1 MKYELLSNNKV
12 FLCGT
17 IESEAEFSH
26 ESFGEAFYEIKLSV
40 KRLSNQSDIVPI
52 TISDKLLT
60 KDMVKGSKLAIKGQF
75 RSYNKIEDNKS
86 KLMLTVFVRE
96 LIEYNETMNPNI
108 IEISG
113 YICKEPTYRTTPFKR
128 EICDVLIAVNRA
140 YNKSDY
146 LPCIAWG
153 RNARFVKNLEIGK
166 KVNLVGRIQSREYQ
180 KKLEDGSIVSKMAYE
195 VSINKISDE
204 AKEELLAVLLKGQ
217 SLYKVHFVLLDSE
230 SFYSSVNYGDWY
242 KTHIAAN
249 EGLYIGDGFADQYT
263 LKSNKISNS
272 YYDEI
277 GNDFGYVVHKGKTFL
292 TKLLTMEDE

>member
-1 MKYELLSNNKV
+1 MKYELLSNNRV

-17 IESEAEFSH
+17 IQSNPVFSH
-26 ESFGEAFYEIKLSV
+26 ESFGEAFYEIQLSV
-40 KRLSNQSDIVPI
+40 KRLSEQNDLIPI

-60 KDMVKGSKLAIKGQF
+60 KDMVIGYNLAINGQF
-75 RSYNKIEDNKS
+75 RSYNKIEDGKS

-96 LIEYNETMNPNI
+96 IIEYNETMNPNI

-128 EICDVLIAVNRA
+128 EICDVLVAVNRA

-166 KVNLVGRIQSREYQ
+166 KINLVGRIQSREYQ
-180 KKLEDGSIVSKMAYE
+180 KKLENGEVITRTAYE

-204 AKEELLAVLLKGQ
+204 EIL
-217 SLYKVHFVLLDSE
+217 E
-230 SFYSSVNYGDWY
+230 S
-242 KTHIAAN
+242 
-249 EGLYIGDGFADQYT
+249 
-263 LKSNKISNS
+263 
-272 YYDEI
+272 DEM
-277 GNDFGYVVHKGKTFL
+277 L
-292 TKLLTMEDE
+292 S